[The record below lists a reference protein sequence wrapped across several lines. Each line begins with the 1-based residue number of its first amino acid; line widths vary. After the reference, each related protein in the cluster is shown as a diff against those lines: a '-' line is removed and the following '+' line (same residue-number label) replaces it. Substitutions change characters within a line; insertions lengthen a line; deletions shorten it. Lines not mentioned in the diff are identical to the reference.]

1 MTTSRVLIAV
11 ALAFTVFF
19 AILTISVI
27 VRTGLDVLTLASL
40 FVLVLLGVGLYGA
53 LTHPPEE

>member
-1 MTTSRVLIAV
+1 MTARPWIAV

-27 VRTGLDVLTLASL
+27 ARTGLDVLTFASL

>member
-1 MTTSRVLIAV
+1 MTSRAWIGV

-27 VRTGLDVLTLASL
+27 VRTGIDVLTLVSL
-40 FVLVLLGVGLYGA
+40 FVLLLLGVGLYGA
-53 LTHPPEE
+53 LTHPPDE

>member
-1 MTTSRVLIAV
+1 MTSRVWIGV

-19 AILTISVI
+19 AVLTISVI
-27 VRTGLDVLTLASL
+27 VRTGLDVLTLLSL

>member
-1 MTTSRVLIAV
+1 MTSRVWIGV

-19 AILTISVI
+19 ATLTISVI
-27 VRTGLDVLTLASL
+27 VRTGLDVLTVTSL

-53 LTHPPEE
+53 LTHPPDE